1 MIHQTLR
8 NLPVGLVETYE
19 RILGK
24 ISKSSLA
31 KQDIALRVFN
41 WIICARCPMKADE
54 LQEAVAFEISD
65 KSWDRDKIPD
75 ENLMI
80 ETCRGL
86 LIRDEID
93 RTVRFAHHTLQQY
106 LLSAPVIETQEGALF
121 PIPPRSEA
129 EAFVGQVCVTYLSF
143 SDFESQIARRTPND
157 HLEDLGV
164 LKVGG
169 PAKIPTVL
177 GIGKSLLQIPYR
189 LLGGSST
196 TTPLNIDYSRYL
208 KPDTRTRPQVSSDL
222 TEKYRLLGYI
232 VEHWMDHIK
241 ELEPTLDSK
250 VRHLVM
256 HKTLLF
262 EFRPWGLNQHFGPYG
277 CASCADLTKAKRLP
291 FMSLFHFAAQAGHWN
306 LMENLV
312 TEYCQHE
319 VPSDETLLIACRH
332 GQDLIVSNL
341 MRRFEF
347 DLSDGRAV
355 SVAVAAGHADVL
367 TCLIDLGQGSAE
379 DGKKTSSYNVTANG
393 SSLLNLA
400 ATNGHEKVVDVIL
413 DRISDSDSFRV
424 NEIDQRTGRTALFSA
439 VMSGNENMVRKLL
452 ARGAEIKAHG
462 NTAIHTAAEC
472 GHQRIMRTLLEIATS
487 DFNSGIDN
495 EDGVKESYPH
505 IVLGSHDAG
514 GECPIHIA
522 AKNGYS
528 AVVELILEYDPDA
541 VFLETVT
548 VVNRGRPTNP
558 EPALGYTAL
567 HLAARGGHP
576 DVLRILLENRAD
588 IEARTNNR
596 EWRALHLAAAGGHE
610 AVVRLLLQH
619 GASTYA
625 DAKGGMKALHLAV
638 EGGHDGVVRALLN
651 ESPTHGDWINA
662 DYTYMARLIEI
673 AAKNGLDAVLHIL
686 LEDRA
691 GVSVTWIAEH
701 ALQVAKLRDY
711 ENAITVLKNLLRE
724 RQWD

>member
-1 MIHQTLR
+1 MIQQTLR

-19 RILGK
+19 RILRK

-65 KSWDRDKIPD
+65 KFWDRDKIPD
-75 ENLMI
+75 EKLMI

-93 RTVRFAHHTLQQY
+93 RTVRFAHHTIQQY
-106 LLSAPVIETQEGALF
+106 LLSAPVIRTQEGARF
-121 PIPPRSEA
+121 PIPLRSEA
-129 EAFVGQVCVTYLSF
+129 EAFVGQVCVTYLCF

-164 LKVGG
+164 LKAGG

-189 LLGGSST
+189 LLGVSST
-196 TTPLNIDYSRYL
+196 TTPLNIDYGKYL

-232 VEHWMDHIK
+232 VEHWMDHIR

-256 HKTLLF
+256 HKTLSF

-277 CASCADLTKAKRLP
+277 CASCADLTKAKHLP

-347 DLSDGRAV
+347 DISDGRAV
-355 SVAVAAGHADVL
+355 SAAVAAGHADVL

-379 DGKKTSSYNVTANG
+379 DGKKSSSYNITANG
-393 SSLLNLA
+393 SPLLNLA
-400 ATNGHEKVVDVIL
+400 ATNGHEEVVDVIL

-424 NEIDQRTGRTALFSA
+424 NELDQRTGRTALFSA
-439 VMSGNENMVRKLL
+439 VMSGNENMIRKLL

-472 GHQRIMRTLLEIATS
+472 GHQEIMRTLLEIATG
-487 DFNSGIDN
+487 DINSGIDD
-495 EDGVKESYPH
+495 EDGVKKSYPQ
-505 IVLGSHDAG
+505 ILLDSYDAG
-514 GECPIHIA
+514 GEYPIHIA
-522 AKNGYS
+522 AKN
-528 AVVELILEYDPDA
+528 
-541 VFLETVT
+541 
-548 VVNRGRPTNP
+548 
-558 EPALGYTAL
+558 
-567 HLAARGGHP
+567 GHP
-576 DVLRILLENRAD
+576 DVLRILLENEAD
-588 IEARTNNR
+588 IEARTRVR

-610 AVVRLLLQH
+610 AVIRLLLQH

-625 DAKGGMKALHLAV
+625 DTKGGMKALHLAV

-662 DYTYMARLIEI
+662 DYTYMARLIEM
-673 AAKNGLDAVLHIL
+673 AAKNGLDAVLHTL